1 MPEYERPK
9 RRIVEYE
16 GLQILVN
23 ETPDGRLL
31 VVGSVDRVGSKRA
44 HPINPDLEQGAAQAI
59 YDSGLQGPL
68 QFIWGS
74 GRKYER
80 REDGSAQLIPRDRP
94 PLEGINIRALREEIA
109 DTLGRT
115 EPDSDSKEE
124 GD

>member
-80 REDGSAQLIPRDRP
+80 REDGSAQLTPRDRA
-94 PLEGINIRALREEIA
+94 PLEGFNLGLLREELEA
-109 DTLGRT
+109 GLRETGPD
-115 EPDSDSKEE
+115 PDSGEE
-124 GD
+124 DD